1 MTQENFQLDISK
13 LTQRSYANES
23 AKSINPSTTI
33 QPRQMISNLFKDF
46 PNVKRLSLSNKRII
60 DSSGTLIKCTLT
72 REKINITVQTS
83 IKIITFDYLIN
94 ENKCFINSKES
105 TQKQF
110 EYFVKAMNNVINF
123 SNHENVIINT
133 S

>member
-1 MTQENFQLDISK
+1 MEENLLQLDLSK
-13 LTQRSYANES
+13 LSQRSINEPS
-23 AKSINPSTTI
+23 NKTIKPSTTT
-33 QPRQMISNLFKDF
+33 QPNEMISNIFKKF
-46 PNVKRLSLSNKRII
+46 PNVKRLSLSNKNII

-72 REKINITVQTS
+72 REKIDITVQTS
-83 IKIITFDYLIN
+83 VKIIKFDYLIN

-123 SNHENVIINT
+123 SNHEKVIITT